1 MDLQKLQEK
10 FCPGQYPGVI
20 HEKGAAEHIF
30 GELYQVP
37 EKIRIP
43 YFKIKILELLLY
55 MDALELPKNRGERPY
70 FYKTQV
76 EKVKSIQIFLTE
88 HMAENHTLEELS
100 DRFEIPLTGMKNC
113 FRSVYG
119 TSIKAWLTD
128 YRMNQAAELLR
139 TDRGKSVA
147 EIAGHIVLPVISIV
161 SLAVIDWR
169 IALASLVTFPAAFVC
184 MALTFWIS
192 GKNFDT
198 YNRSNARM
206 NSMIVEYIEGI
217 EVIKAFGRAGISYEK
232 YARSITDYRTFVIQW
247 LSSTWITM
255 KLAFALFP
263 STLLGTLPVS
273 LALAS
278 KGSITAPQ
286 AALAVMLSISMV
298 GSLAKLEVF
307 ANEIK
312 QMQLVVEELESM
324 LTMESLPEPEHRT
337 EPTGTA
343 VKLEQVRFSYTGKS
357 EEEVLHGLD
366 LTLPQGSFTALV
378 GPSGGGKSTVAKLIA
393 RFWDVSDG
401 SITIG
406 GVDVRNMTLSQ
417 ISEYVSFV
425 SQDNFLFRCSLLEN
439 IRLGNPSATDDEV
452 KAAARAA
459 QCEEFIQKLPKG
471 YDTPAGEAGKQLS
484 GGEKQRIAIA
494 RMILKNAPIVILDEA
509 TAFTDPEN
517 EDKIQ
522 QSIAALTKG
531 KTLLVIAHR
540 LSTIRQA
547 DNIVVLQNGSI
558 VAQGSQEELLDSCP
572 LYLDMWK
579 AHIGAREWA
588 VSSAKKEENAY
599 V

>member
-1 MDLQKLQEK
+1 MKKKKENWLRTLLGYAGGYRKKFGQSIVLSVISVTAGLLPFFCMYEIICRFVDETVTANTILIWCGLALLSYCIRILCYAGSTAASHQVAYHVLEGLRLKLADR
-10 FCPGQYPGVI
+10 FLHAPL
-20 HEKGAAEHIF
+20 
-30 GELYQVP
+30 GEVQSHSIGEIKNIMIDKIEGIEPPLAHVVP
-37 EKIRIP
+37 E
-43 YFKIKILELLLY
+43 
-55 MDALELPKNRGERPY
+55 
-70 FYKTQV
+70 
-76 EKVKSIQIFLTE
+76 S
-88 HMAENHTLEELS
+88 
-100 DRFEIPLTGMKNC
+100 
-113 FRSVYG
+113 
-119 TSIKAWLTD
+119 
-128 YRMNQAAELLR
+128 
-139 TDRGKSVA
+139 
-147 EIAGHIVLPVISIV
+147 AGHIVLPVISIV

-337 EPTGTA
+337 PPTGTA

>member
-1 MDLQKLQEK
+1 MKKKKESWLRILLGYAGGYRKKFGQSIILSVISVTAGLIPFFCMYKIICRFVDETVTANTILIWCGLALFSYCIRILCYAGSTAASHQVAYHVLEGLRLKLADR
-10 FCPGQYPGVI
+10 FLHAPL
-20 HEKGAAEHIF
+20 
-30 GELYQVP
+30 GEVQAHSIGEIKNIMIDKIEGIEPPLAHVVP
-37 EKIRIP
+37 E
-43 YFKIKILELLLY
+43 
-55 MDALELPKNRGERPY
+55 
-70 FYKTQV
+70 
-76 EKVKSIQIFLTE
+76 S
-88 HMAENHTLEELS
+88 
-100 DRFEIPLTGMKNC
+100 
-113 FRSVYG
+113 
-119 TSIKAWLTD
+119 
-128 YRMNQAAELLR
+128 
-139 TDRGKSVA
+139 
-147 EIAGHIVLPVISIV
+147 AGHIVLPIISIV

-169 IALASLVTFPAAFVC
+169 IALSSLVTFPAAFVC

-217 EVIKAFGRAGISYEK
+217 EVIKAFGRTGVSYEK

-273 LALAS
+273 LGLAS

-324 LTMESLPEPEHRT
+324 LTMESLPEPEYRT
-337 EPTGTA
+337 EPTGTT
-343 VKLEQVRFSYTGKS
+343 VKLDQVRFSYTGKS
-357 EEEVLHGLD
+357 EEEVLHGID

-393 RFWDVSDG
+393 RFWDVSGG

-406 GVDVRNMTLSQ
+406 SVDVRNMTLSQ

-439 IRLGNPSATDDEV
+439 IRLGNPGATDEEV

-459 QCEEFIQKLPKG
+459 QCEEFIRKLPKG

-494 RMILKNAPIVILDEA
+494 RMILKNAPVIILDEA

-572 LYLDMWK
+572 LYQDMWK

>member
-1 MDLQKLQEK
+1 
-10 FCPGQYPGVI
+10 
-20 HEKGAAEHIF
+20 
-30 GELYQVP
+30 
-37 EKIRIP
+37 
-43 YFKIKILELLLY
+43 
-55 MDALELPKNRGERPY
+55 
-70 FYKTQV
+70 
-76 EKVKSIQIFLTE
+76 
-88 HMAENHTLEELS
+88 
-100 DRFEIPLTGMKNC
+100 
-113 FRSVYG
+113 
-119 TSIKAWLTD
+119 
-128 YRMNQAAELLR
+128 
-139 TDRGKSVA
+139 
-147 EIAGHIVLPVISIV
+147 
-161 SLAVIDWR
+161 
-169 IALASLVTFPAAFVC
+169 
-184 MALTFWIS
+184 
-192 GKNFDT
+192 
-198 YNRSNARM
+198 
-206 NSMIVEYIEGI
+206 
-217 EVIKAFGRAGISYEK
+217 
-232 YARSITDYRTFVIQW
+232 
-247 LSSTWITM
+247 
-255 KLAFALFP
+255 
-263 STLLGTLPVS
+263 
-273 LALAS
+273 
-278 KGSITAPQ
+278 
-286 AALAVMLSISMV
+286 MLSISMV

-439 IRLGNPSATDDEV
+439 IRLGNPGATDDEV

-459 QCEEFIQKLPKG
+459 QCEEFIQNFQKAMILRPVKRENSFQG
-471 YDTPAGEAGKQLS
+471 R
-484 GGEKQRIAIA
+484 KQRIAIA

-531 KTLLVIAHR
+531 KPCL
-540 LSTIRQA
+540 
-547 DNIVVLQNGSI
+547 
-558 VAQGSQEELLDSCP
+558 
-572 LYLDMWK
+572 
-579 AHIGAREWA
+579 
-588 VSSAKKEENAY
+588 
-599 V
+599 